1 MKRKSATIIM
11 LLVAVL
17 LFSAA
22 GCSLLKDNGAK
33 ETQAVSTPEESL
45 AAEPDE
51 STAAETSGSTAT
63 QAEGKTISVDLYF
76 PTKDNSAIKKEARDI
91 QVVNGAILRACVQAL
106 LEGPRTEGLRK
117 PIPEGTELLGIN
129 LKNKVAIVDFSKE
142 YATDG
147 DLSEITERISVINTL
162 TGIQGVEK
170 VKILIEG
177 KDLVGPSGM
186 PLGEMP
192 PATLDA
198 DGTPISAS

>member
-17 LFSAA
+17 LFSVA

-45 AAEPDE
+45 AAAPDE

-192 PATLDA
+192 PAALDA